1 VVVNSAIHHL
11 AGAQMHADALRDSL
25 RNPRLPDEPKPARP
39 QQPRRPGWNLLHRLR
54 PALA

>member
-1 VVVNSAIHHL
+1 MNSAIHHM
-11 AGAQMHADALRDSL
+11 ASAQMHSDALRDSL

-39 QQPRRPGWNLLHRLR
+39 HRRLSFALLHRIR